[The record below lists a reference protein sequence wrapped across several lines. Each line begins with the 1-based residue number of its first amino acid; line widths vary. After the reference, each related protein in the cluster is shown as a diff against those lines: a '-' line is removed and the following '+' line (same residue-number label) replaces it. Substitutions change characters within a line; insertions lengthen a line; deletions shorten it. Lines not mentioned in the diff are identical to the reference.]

1 MLGEDIP
8 SSSSAGCPRVCDMAF
23 GLASVSEWVEWEDE
37 RGAEEGDNNLGKPS
51 IGSSSVGF
59 LANRPSSSLYGII
72 HLSCF
77 FFIFLIIIF
86 IDF

>member
-1 MLGEDIP
+1 
-8 SSSSAGCPRVCDMAF
+8 MAF

-37 RGAEEGDNNLGKPS
+37 EEGAKEEDNNLGKPS

-72 HLSCF
+72 HLKCFSF
-77 FFIFLIIIF
+77 FFFLFIF
-86 IDF
+86 

>member
-1 MLGEDIP
+1 
-8 SSSSAGCPRVCDMAF
+8 MAF

-37 RGAEEGDNNLGKPS
+37 EEIAEDEDNNLGKPS

-72 HLSCF
+72 HLKCF
-77 FFIFLIIIF
+77 FFFFFYLVLGRWKGNLNLEF
-86 IDF
+86 KES